1 MLRFCVIYLQFVAH
15 PHCQQRLIEQWYHGL
30 PGWRDQGS
38 FKSGLTVLLMGLSFP
53 LLSIAYILFPYGKLG
68 RFLRIPYVKFVC
80 HTASQLCFL
89 LLLLYQT
96 IGKSQDKIQRL
107 RPFFRNDWIWLW
119 NRFRLD
125 WPRVCFDTCACFAY
139 THPGFQT
146 RGRSLKP
153 NPKPKPWFRKR
164 PIIPIELKEKSM

>member
-107 RPFFRNDWIWLW
+107 RPFFSK
-119 NRFRLD
+119 RLD
-125 WPRVCFDTCACFAY
+125 LALESVQARLAPRLF
-139 THPGFQT
+139 
-146 RGRSLKP
+146 
-153 NPKPKPWFRKR
+153 
-164 PIIPIELKEKSM
+164 